1 MTIKEDDDNKTMTNQ
16 TMTMNINY
24 NRKKEE
30 VIMLVRDNSSYVGVK
45 EQIKPTATGN
55 LLVVVVPIGR
65 QR

>member
-1 MTIKEDDDNKTMTNQ
+1 MTIKKMPNKM
-16 TMTMNINY
+16 MTMYINY
-24 NRKKEE
+24 NRKKKNE

>member
-1 MTIKEDDDNKTMTNQ
+1 MTNKM
-16 TMTMNINY
+16 MTMYINY
-24 NRKKEE
+24 NRKKKNE